1 VAEVAN
7 WEIKKESNVMYA
19 YTCFFLSSSVIIW
32 VREYRG
38 IGTLL
43 RINGSFYEA
52 NSLAVNQPLYCT
64 PKLYE
69 DEQQVN
75 EHMRESI
82 FLAMTSIIKSYPRR
96 RLKVVASMVDLMEM
110 EDKIKQ

>member
-1 VAEVAN
+1 
-7 WEIKKESNVMYA
+7 MF
-19 YTCFFLSSSVIIW
+19 FFLSSSVIIW

-75 EHMRESI
+75 EYMREVDI
-82 FLAMTSIIKSYPRR
+82 FGNDNYYKKLSKA
-96 RLKVVASMVDLMEM
+96 
-110 EDKIKQ
+110 